1 MPEQVGVD
9 EFWVSVRDLA
19 YIPGWQYGSL
29 GRPPYFT
36 PRVTNMAEQEGAM
49 WTIIRKVG
57 RIEHKREVHERFLPP
72 ELVEQLKK
80 VLHP

>member
-1 MPEQVGVD
+1 MPEQGL
-9 EFWVSVRDLA
+9 WSRAWTILWGTSVM
-19 YIPGWQYGSL
+19 P
-29 GRPPYFT
+29 
-36 PRVTNMAEQEGAM
+36 EQEGAM

-57 RIEHKREVHERFLPP
+57 RVEHKREVHERFLPP

>member
-1 MPEQVGVD
+1 MRRVALFLETRISGMPEQAG
-9 EFWVSVRDLA
+9 
-19 YIPGWQYGSL
+19 
-29 GRPPYFT
+29 T
-36 PRVTNMAEQEGAM
+36 QEGAM

-57 RIEHKREVHERFLPP
+57 RVEHKREVHERFLPP

>member
-1 MPEQVGVD
+1 MSSGETVT
-9 EFWVSVRDLA
+9 
-19 YIPGWQYGSL
+19 
-29 GRPPYFT
+29 PP
-36 PRVTNMAEQEGAM
+36 EGAM

-57 RIEHKREVHERFLPP
+57 RIEHKREVHERFLPV

>member
-1 MPEQVGVD
+1 MSSGKGV
-9 EFWVSVRDLA
+9 E
-19 YIPGWQYGSL
+19 
-29 GRPPYFT
+29 
-36 PRVTNMAEQEGAM
+36 EGAM

-72 ELVEQLKK
+72 ELVAQLKK

>member
-1 MPEQVGVD
+1 MERAALFFAARKSGMPEQ
-9 EFWVSVRDLA
+9 A
-19 YIPGWQYGSL
+19 P
-29 GRPPYFT
+29 
-36 PRVTNMAEQEGAM
+36 QEGAM

-57 RIEHKREVHERFLPP
+57 RIEHKREVHERFLPV